1 MNRRGSRRLAVIVA
15 LLAGAVGAFSQTA
28 PPITITTTSPL
39 TPGYAG
45 VPYQLTF
52 SATTNPSGQTVV
64 WSIARGSTNPPSGI
78 TLSSTGSLAGTPAAG
93 SAGSYT
99 FTVQAQVANLTA
111 EISTTQTFTLNIAT
125 PEITVLTPSTLP
137 VGFVGQP
144 YSQTLQAT
152 SVPSLGITWSPSIPV
167 QGLGLTL
174 SAAGVLAGT
183 PNPNLCT
190 PCTVS
195 ITAEITGSSVAVT
208 TNFSLTID
216 QGQVIINPAPL
227 PLAPVGQRYSGQL
240 TATPSGVTWTLSANT
255 PVPPGLSLSS
265 TGLFS
270 GIPAT
275 PGAYSLT
282 VQAAVPGYQTAQ
294 STITLFVTNGPLG
307 IVQTSLPVAVQNA
320 AYPAT
325 TLTGS
330 GGLPPYQWS
339 TSNTLGMSIGATT
352 GTITGTPTTAGA
364 QSLPV
369 TVSDTTGATFTETF
383 SLLVLT
389 PLSIVTASLPNG
401 TIGSPYSQTLQGGG
415 GQAPYTWALAPGSG
429 SLPQGLS
436 LSTTGSI
443 SGTPTANGVSSFT
456 VQLTDGGQR
465 VATKLLSITIAGSAL
480 TITTPS
486 LPNGVAGVAYS
497 QTLAASGGTP
507 PYTWAIASGS
517 LPAGLTLDPKSG
529 TVSGTPSGA
538 PGTSTFTV
546 QITDSTPGPAPL
558 TTQKAFTMSI
568 TPPAPAI
575 TTTSLPNGS
584 IDVKYPQTTLQ
595 ASGGTPPYTW
605 ALVSGSLPAGL
616 ALNTST
622 GVISGTPTAAGPFGF
637 VVAVTDSAE
646 QTAQQSLAITITTAL
661 TITTISL
668 SATVGSTFSQSV
680 SASGGATPY
689 TFALTGGTLPAGLT
703 FTASSD
709 SLSGTPSVAGT
720 FTVTL
725 TVTDAN
731 KTTASATVTITV
743 NAPALPAITFTVG
756 TGSQPPVTLCLGSA
770 FPETVTGTLTASF
783 QASSSVAVGT
793 DQSIQLILPGST
805 QGTGP
810 TASFSLP
817 VCGQT
822 TPSAAVTMGTVA
834 GTITIA
840 AQLTANGVSITPSNL
855 TPQTISV
862 AAAPPV
868 IQSVNLT
875 PGSSGASVSVIGYSS
890 TREVIS
896 GVFTFAPATG
906 STLSQSA
913 ITVQLGSAYTT
924 WYQSTASEGYG
935 SLFQLT
941 VPFTVSGSGSG
952 FDVVAV
958 TVTLTNTKGAS
969 AAVSTQ

>member
-1 MNRRGSRRLAVIVA
+1 V
-15 LLAGAVGAFSQTA
+15 
-28 PPITITTTSPL
+28 
-39 TPGYAG
+39 
-45 VPYQLTF
+45 VP
-52 SATTNPSGQTVV
+52 
-64 WSIARGSTNPPSGI
+64 
-78 TLSSTGSLAGTPAAG
+78 
-93 SAGSYT
+93 
-99 FTVQAQVANLTA
+99 
-111 EISTTQTFTLNIAT
+111 
-125 PEITVLTPSTLP
+125 
-137 VGFVGQP
+137 
-144 YSQTLQAT
+144 
-152 SVPSLGITWSPSIPV
+152 
-167 QGLGLTL
+167 
-174 SAAGVLAGT
+174 
-183 PNPNLCT
+183 
-190 PCTVS
+190 
-195 ITAEITGSSVAVT
+195 ITAEITGTSVAVP
-208 TNFSLTID
+208 TNFSLTIN
-216 QGQVIINPAPL
+216 QGQVVINPAPL

-240 TATPSGVTWTLSANT
+240 TATPSGATWTLSANT
-255 PVPPGLSLSS
+255 PLPPGLSLSS
-265 TGLFS
+265 SGLFS
-270 GIPAT
+270 GIPTT

-282 VQAAVPGYQTAQ
+282 IQAAVPGYQTAQ

-307 IVQTSLPVAVQNA
+307 IVQTSLPVAVQNT

-364 QSLPV
+364 QSLPI

-389 PLSIVTASLPNG
+389 PLSVVTTSLPSG
-401 TIGSPYSQTLQGGG
+401 SIGSPYSQSLQGGG
-415 GQAPYTWALAPGSG
+415 GQAPYTWSLAPGSG
-429 SLPQGLS
+429 PLPLGLS

-465 VATKLLSITIAGSAL
+465 VATKTLSITISGQTL

-486 LPNGVAGVAYS
+486 LPNGSIGVAYS

-517 LPAGLTLDPKSG
+517 LPAGLSLNVKSG
-529 TVSGTPSGA
+529 TLSGTPSGA
-538 PGTSTFTV
+538 PATFTFTV
-546 QITDSTPGPAPL
+546 QVTDSTTGPAPL
-558 TTQKAFTMSI
+558 TAQKAFTLSI
-568 TPPAPAI
+568 TPPAPTI
-575 TTTSLPNGS
+575 TTLSLPNGS
-584 IDVKYPQTTLQ
+584 IGVAYAQTLQ

-605 ALVSGSLPAGL
+605 SLASGSLPAGL
-616 ALNTST
+616 TLNPTT
-622 GVISGTPTAAGPFGF
+622 GSISGTPTAGGPFAIT
-637 VVAVTDSAE
+637 VMVTDSAS
-646 QTAQQSLAITITTAL
+646 QTAQQKLAFTITTAL
-661 TITTISL
+661 TITTGNL
-668 SATVGSTFSQSV
+668 SATVGSTFSQSI

-689 TFALTGGTLPAGLT
+689 SFALTGGTLPAGLT

-709 SLSGTPSVAGT
+709 SLSGTPSAAGT
-720 FTVTL
+720 FTVTF

-731 KTTASATVTITV
+731 KTTASATITISV

-783 QASSSVAVGT
+783 QATSSVAVGT
-793 DQSIQLILPGST
+793 DQSIQFILPGT
-805 QGTGP
+805 TKGTGP
-810 TASFSLP
+810 TVSFSLP

-840 AQLTANGVSITPSNL
+840 AQLTANGVNITPSNI

-875 PGSSGASVSVIGYSS
+875 PGSSSASVSVIGYSS

-924 WYQSTASEGYG
+924 WYQSTASEAYG

-941 VPFTVSGSGSG
+941 VPFTTSGSG

-969 AAVSTQ
+969 TAVSTQ